1 MALVNIADDVVRTA
15 YLQEMLRHLGQ
26 VLNEPLWQVDVTGT
40 YNSPTVQA
48 VRRYQE
54 MRRLPVTGIVDRTT
68 WETLTAEY
76 LLERELREPV
86 MIRAVPDI
94 ASHATLPGQ
103 RGDEVLLLQ
112 ILLNALRNEYDY
124 PAVPLSGIYGAQT
137 SEAVT
142 QYQKFNGLDATG
154 TADRRTWRRLTEEYN
169 KLRVG

>member
-1 MALVNIADDVVRTA
+1 MAFVNIADDAVRTA
-15 YLQEMLRHLGQ
+15 YLQEMLRYLGL
-26 VLNEPLWQVDVTGT
+26 VLDEPLWQMDVTGV
-40 YNSPTVQA
+40 YSDGSVQA
-48 VRRYQE
+48 IRRYQE

-76 LLERELREPV
+76 LLERELREAV
-86 MIRAVPDI
+86 MIRAIPDI

-112 ILLNALRNEYDY
+112 ILLNALRSEYDY

-137 SEAVT
+137 SDAVAE
-142 QYQKFNGLDATG
+142 YQKLNGLDATG
-154 TADRRTWRRLTEEYN
+154 TADRRTWRKLTEEYN